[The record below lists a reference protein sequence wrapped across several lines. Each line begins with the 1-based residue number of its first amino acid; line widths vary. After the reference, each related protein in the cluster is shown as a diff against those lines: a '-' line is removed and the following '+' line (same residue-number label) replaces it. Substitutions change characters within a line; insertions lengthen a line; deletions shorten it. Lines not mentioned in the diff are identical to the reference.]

1 METETTLSSYH
12 IFNAVAE
19 AGNLSKAA
27 KTLLISQPAIS
38 RAVSKLEQNLSVK
51 LFIRGSRGVLLT
63 EEGRLLYEH
72 TKNAFDSL
80 RQGEETLRRLTGIGA
95 GTLRIGASTVLCKHL
110 LMPYLKN
117 FISEDSNIQIT
128 IQCYCAKE
136 TMELLEKG
144 RLDIGLI
151 NESEGIF
158 PLEFLPVTEM
168 EPVFVTTEAYLKNI
182 RLLEESQTAIKRSC
196 RSASKKASDSA
207 LSCLKTGTLMLPDK
221 THTIR
226 TYIENYL
233 ENQQIIPG
241 HILDVNSTDL
251 LLDFTKI
258 GLGIGCVMKEL
269 VQSELDNHML
279 TELILP
285 TKPKKQR
292 IGFVYQKTHLQS
304 GSVNK
309 FIDFYKGGC
318 Q

>member
-1 METETTLSSYH
+1 
-12 IFNAVAE
+12 
-19 AGNLSKAA
+19 
-27 KTLLISQPAIS
+27 
-38 RAVSKLEQNLSVK
+38 
-51 LFIRGSRGVLLT
+51 
-63 EEGRLLYEH
+63 
-72 TKNAFDSL
+72 
-80 RQGEETLRRLTGIGA
+80 
-95 GTLRIGASTVLCKHL
+95 
-110 LMPYLKN
+110 
-117 FISEDSNIQIT
+117 
-128 IQCYCAKE
+128 
-136 TMELLEKG
+136 
-144 RLDIGLI
+144 
-151 NESEGIF
+151 
-158 PLEFLPVTEM
+158 
-168 EPVFVTTEAYLKNI
+168 
-182 RLLEESQTAIKRSC
+182 
-196 RSASKKASDSA
+196 
-207 LSCLKTGTLMLPDK
+207 MLPDK